1 MTERSL
7 EHPPLTRLAVLPLL
21 AALAACSS
29 ASPVTELAPETYGLT
44 THASTAAQAARIGVE
59 QARAHCTAM
68 GRNFAVTR
76 SEIGGNEYTIAF
88 TCPRPNPNPLMVEQA
103 PPAPVLVEPAGPIA
117 TGALPPMPAPTGRNL
132 Y

>member
-1 MTERSL
+1 MA
-7 EHPPLTRLAVLPLL
+7 LTRLAVLPLL

-59 QARAHCTAM
+59 QARAHCAAL

-76 SEIGGNEYTIAF
+76 SEIGGNDYTIAF
-88 TCPRPNPNPLMVEQA
+88 TCPRPHPNPLMVEQA
-103 PPAPVLVEPAGPIA
+103 PPAPLAPVPVEPAGAIG
-117 TGALPPMPAPTGRNL
+117 TGTLPAFPTPSGSGL